1 MRILF
6 LIVAN
11 LLGLCVIV
19 AQDIVF
25 NKTVYDLGTVSEDE
39 DPVTATYIFTN
50 KTKAPLA
57 VATVRTTCGCTT
69 ANYSKAP
76 ILPGK
81 QGSIN
86 IVYNPAG
93 RPGVFNRSVTVFFSG
108 KENPFVLQVKG
119 YVRPGKPRK
128 YAGYAYVLGKLQLR
142 TTLVRFHPMKLGT
155 QMQKSNVMVI
165 NSSNHSL
172 QVGFK
177 TEDPDFS
184 AVMIPAKL
192 APGEK
197 GEIVITRRSTEKQK
211 QAEQRC
217 VRLFE
222 LSSRENLLELL
233 VKNELCQ

>member
-11 LLGLCVIV
+11 LLGLCEIV

-119 YVRPGKPRK
+119 YCKTRK
-128 YAGYAYVLGKLQLR
+128 AAKICGICVCIGQVAITYYFGA
-142 TTLVRFHPMKLGT
+142 F
-155 QMQKSNVMVI
+155 
-165 NSSNHSL
+165 SSDETGDTDAEIKCHGNQFEQSFSSGWV
-172 QVGFK
+172 QNGRSGFFCCND
-177 TEDPDFS
+177 TS
-184 AVMIPAKL
+184 QTRS
-192 APGEK
+192 GRK
-197 GEIVITRRSTEKQK
+197 GGDSHYP
-211 QAEQRC
+211 
-217 VRLFE
+217 
-222 LSSRENLLELL
+222 
-233 VKNELCQ
+233 

>member
-1 MRILF
+1 M
-6 LIVAN
+6 
-11 LLGLCVIV
+11 
-19 AQDIVF
+19 
-25 NKTVYDLGTVSEDE
+25 
-39 DPVTATYIFTN
+39 
-50 KTKAPLA
+50 
-57 VATVRTTCGCTT
+57 
-69 ANYSKAP
+69 
-76 ILPGK
+76 
-81 QGSIN
+81 
-86 IVYNPAG
+86 
-93 RPGVFNRSVTVFFSG
+93 
-108 KENPFVLQVKG
+108 
-119 YVRPGKPRK
+119 
-128 YAGYAYVLGKLQLR
+128 
-142 TTLVRFHPMKLGT
+142 RFHPMKLGT

>member
-11 LLGLCVIV
+11 LLGLCEIV

-93 RPGVFNRSVTVFFSG
+93 RPGVFNRSVTVFFFRERES
-108 KENPFVLQVKG
+108 F
-119 YVRPGKPRK
+119 RI
-128 YAGYAYVLGKLQLR
+128 AG
-142 TTLVRFHPMKLGT
+142 
-155 QMQKSNVMVI
+155 
-165 NSSNHSL
+165 
-172 QVGFK
+172 
-177 TEDPDFS
+177 
-184 AVMIPAKL
+184 
-192 APGEK
+192 
-197 GEIVITRRSTEKQK
+197 
-211 QAEQRC
+211 
-217 VRLFE
+217 
-222 LSSRENLLELL
+222 
-233 VKNELCQ
+233 

>member
-11 LLGLCVIV
+11 LLGLCEIV

-25 NKTVYDLGTVSEDE
+25 NKTVYDLDTVSEDE

-165 NSSNHSL
+165 NSSNHYL

>member
-1 MRILF
+1 MRIFF

-11 LLGLCVIV
+11 LLGLCEIT

-25 NKTVYDLGTVSEDE
+25 NKTVYDLGTFSEDE
-39 DPVTATYIFTN
+39 NPVTATYTFTN
-50 KTKAPLA
+50 KTEAPLA

-108 KENPFVLQVKG
+108 KEHPFVLQVKG

-128 YAGYAYVLGKLQLR
+128 YVGYAYVLGKLQLR
-142 TTLVRFHPMKLGT
+142 ATLVRFHPMKLGT
-155 QMQKSNVMVI
+155 QMQKSSVMVI
-165 NSSNHSL
+165 NSGNHSL
-172 QVGFK
+172 QVRFK

-184 AVMIPAKL
+184 AVMIPAEL

-211 QAEQRC
+211 QAEQQC

-233 VKNELCQ
+233 VKNEFCQ